1 MKSWQLLGYLGL
13 LPFAGFLYL
22 SVVLEDSS
30 VWAQQ
35 AFIAYSAII
44 VSFIAGTLWRK
55 AEDNTRLTQQIIS
68 NLLSLIAFTT
78 LLMPDDL
85 ALIVLSFSFMFLF
98 LYEKKLAITEQIND
112 VDLAY
117 MRMRFWLT
125 FIVLSLHTS
134 AYYLWFIYVATQ

>member
-13 LPFAGFLYL
+13 LPFAGFLYF

-44 VSFIAGTLWRK
+44 VSFIAGSLWRK

>member
-22 SVVLEDSS
+22 SVVLKDSS
-30 VWAQQ
+30 MLAQQ

-44 VSFIAGTLWRK
+44 VSFVAGTLWRK
-55 AEDNTRLTQQIIS
+55 AEDNARLTQQVIS

-78 LLMPDDL
+78 LLVPRDL
-85 ALIVLSFSFMFLF
+85 ALIVLSFSFTFLF
-98 LYEKKLAITEQIND
+98 LYEKKLAMTEQVND
-112 VDLAY
+112 FDVTY

-134 AYYLWFIYVATQ
+134 AYYLWFIYIATQ

>member
-22 SVVLEDSS
+22 SVVLKDSS
-30 VWAQQ
+30 MLAQQ

-55 AEDNTRLTQQIIS
+55 AEDNARLTQQVIS

-78 LLMPDDL
+78 LLVPRDL
-85 ALIVLSFSFMFLF
+85 ALIVLSFSFTFLF
-98 LYEKKLAITEQIND
+98 LYEKKLAMTEQVND
-112 VDLAY
+112 FDVTY

-134 AYYLWFIYVATQ
+134 AYYLWFIYIATQ